1 MLAQAKP
8 RGPVV
13 NLFTDTFAEMP
24 WHLQEQRAMLETH
37 MREYS
42 DDYSLDNYRGASEP
56 ASPSALELMP
66 SSSSATTAEDALL
79 RAKPVDWSSYGPT
92 THLNMYQ
99 AINSAMDIALAS
111 NPKVLLFGEDVG

>member
-1 MLAQAKP
+1 MPCLRRICESTLTTTASIITEAHP
-8 RGPVV
+8 
-13 NLFTDTFAEMP
+13 NL
-24 WHLQEQRAMLETH
+24 R
-37 MREYS
+37 
-42 DDYSLDNYRGASEP
+42 
-56 ASPSALELMP
+56 PSALELMP

>member
-1 MLAQAKP
+1 
-8 RGPVV
+8 
-13 NLFTDTFAEMP
+13 
-24 WHLQEQRAMLETH
+24 MLETH

-66 SSSSATTAEDALL
+66 SSSSATTAEEALL